1 MDLKLLLVRNGDVLF
16 EMPLAAENWSKEELV
31 DELEQFE
38 GDFDRFSS
46 FFDALSN
53 EARLRMMKRIFEDE
67 DLTIG
72 FADFMRDLSLN
83 PKIVWESTRKLARS
97 GLLEKS
103 DDGKYSCSR
112 QSQAE
117 FLMVSLALRRLLG
130 VLQDF
135 KEW

>member
-1 MDLKLLLVRNGDVLF
+1 MALTLLLVRNGDVLF
-16 EMPLAAENWSKEELV
+16 EMPLTAENWSKEELV

-38 GDFDRFSS
+38 GDFDRFSL

-53 EARLRMMKRIFEDE
+53 EARLRMMKRVFEDE

-72 FADFMRDLSLN
+72 FADFMRDLGLN
-83 PKIVWESTRKLARS
+83 PKIVWENTRKLARS

-103 DDGKYSCSR
+103 EDGRYSCPK

-135 KEW
+135 EE

>member
-1 MDLKLLLVRNGDVLF
+1 MALKLQLVRNGDVLF
-16 EMPLAAENWSKEELV
+16 EMPLVAENWSKEELA
-31 DELEQFE
+31 DELEEFE

-67 DLTIG
+67 DLTIS
-72 FADFMRDLSLN
+72 FADFMRDLGLN

-103 DDGKYSCSR
+103 EDGKYSCPR

-117 FLMVSLALRRLLG
+117 FLLVSLALRRLLG

-135 KEW
+135 EEW

>member
-1 MDLKLLLVRNGDVLF
+1 MVLTLLLVRTGDVLF
-16 EMPLAAENWSKEELV
+16 EMPLMAENWSKEELV

-72 FADFMRDLSLN
+72 FADFMRDLGLN

-97 GLLEKS
+97 GLLEKLE
-103 DDGKYSCSR
+103 DGKYSCPK

-135 KEW
+135 EEW